1 MIDRSKFSKLSI
13 FEEMAKGNA
22 MHRTPVNVNAVGS
35 GAFQRVTK
43 GVNAVYTL
51 NGCCGE
57 WNTS

>member
-51 NGCCGE
+51 Q
-57 WNTS
+57 T